1 MLTADEI
8 VEEFI
13 RDSKFF
19 HFGTLFM
26 THEGVREATKKH
38 SGSQKSW
45 VVSYFLQS
53 ESLHASVEQPGPLPY
68 PGALGQWFPVLT
80 GKESYTESMEWF
92 CEGYPLPLILDSMAK
107 EESRA
112 YYNDI
117 ITEATPS
124 LKKIILNNCASH
136 SRYFQWWV
144 RRANFFTKQQNKCLH
159 KPIHMV

>member
-1 MLTADEI
+1 MMLTADEI

-124 LKKIILNNCASH
+124 LKKIILKLPVPEATYTDMCSII
-136 SRYFQWWV
+136 SV
-144 RRANFFTKQQNKCLH
+144 T
-159 KPIHMV
+159 MV